1 MFFRDY
7 IPDDFAQLTELWDEL
22 GMGGA
27 ERGDTGEVIRQTL
40 EKGGKLIV
48 LQDEADG
55 EIIGSSWITF
65 DGRRLFLHH
74 FGIKKEYQ
82 KRGLG
87 TKLAIESLKFIREKG
102 YQVKLEVH
110 KENLVAKRLYEKAG
124 FKAFTDYDIYMIR
137 KPAEIETQHLDLQD

>member
-7 IPDDFAQLTELWDEL
+7 SPGDFSELTELWDEL

-27 ERGDTGEVIRQTL
+27 ERGDSTEIIAQTL
-40 EKGGKLIV
+40 ARGGKLII
-48 LQDEADG
+48 LENEDRDE
-55 EIIGSSWITF
+55 IVGSSWITC

-74 FGIKKEYQ
+74 FGIKKKYQ
-82 KRGLG
+82 NRGLG
-87 TKLAIESLKFIREKG
+87 TKLALESLRFMKEKG

-110 KENLVAKRLYEKAG
+110 TDNLVAKRLYEKVG

-137 KPAEIETQHLDLQD
+137 KPAEIICDD